1 MGTIHP
7 TDTVTGGRQLT
18 TLDRLLAGVGRAL
31 EASFGSNPPAT
42 RPSPARA
49 PEFDGSEPERGH
61 AAGLMRVNHSG
72 EVCAQALYVGQ
83 AITCDNP
90 LTRDKLDQA
99 AREEL
104 DHLAWCA
111 ARLEELASHPSRL
124 NPLWYAG
131 SFAMGVTAGLMGER
145 WNLGFLRETERQVEA
160 HLQTHLDRLPAADE
174 RSREIV
180 RQMKVDEAEHAAMA
194 GESGAAEL
202 PPPVRRAMRFTAGV
216 MKTLA
221 YRI

>member
-1 MGTIHP
+1 MNTIHP
-7 TDTVTGGRQLT
+7 KAIATGGRQLT

-31 EASFGSNPPAT
+31 EANFAKNHPAT
-42 RPSPARA
+42 RASPAHSA
-49 PEFDGSEPERGH
+49 EFDASERERRH

-72 EVCAQALYVGQ
+72 EVCAQALYAGQ
-83 AITCDNP
+83 AITCENP
-90 LTRDKLDQA
+90 ITRDKLDQA

-111 ARLEELASHPSRL
+111 ARLTELDSRPSRL

-131 SFAMGVTAGLMGER
+131 SFAMGATAGLIGER
-145 WNLGFLRETERQVEA
+145 WNLGFLQETERQVEA
-160 HLQTHLDRLPAADE
+160 HLQTHLDRLPATDE

-180 RQMKVDEAEHAAMA
+180 RQMKLDEAEHAAMA
-194 GESGAAEL
+194 GEYGAAEL
-202 PPPVRRAMRFTAGV
+202 PRVVRQAMRFTAGI

>member
-1 MGTIHP
+1 MNTIHP
-7 TDTVTGGRQLT
+7 TDTATGGRRLT
-18 TLDRLLAGVGRAL
+18 TFDRLLAGVGRAL
-31 EASFGSNPPAT
+31 EANFASNPPAT

-49 PEFDGSEPERGH
+49 PEFDGSDSERRR

-72 EVCAQALYVGQ
+72 EVCAQALYAGQ
-83 AITCDNP
+83 AISCDNP

-111 ARLEELASHPSRL
+111 ARLEELDSHPSRL

-131 SFAMGVTAGLMGER
+131 SFAMGIGAGLIGER
-145 WNLGFLRETERQVEA
+145 WNLGFLQETERQVEA
-160 HLQTHLDRLPAADE
+160 HLQSHLDRLPATDE

-202 PPPVRRAMRFTAGV
+202 PPPVRRAMRFTAGI
-216 MKTLA
+216 MKALA